1 MSNILSI
8 NELDFITDPKFIFT
22 ANTPDSKGLSY
33 KTYTITLP
41 YSSKN
46 NMMLNNIWGS
56 GVQKQSKFEAV
67 FQIENITLKGW
78 LKITDVNDSFAQSI
92 FVSGSGYLWE
102 KMEGIML
109 SDIDMSDKDIQLTP
123 LNVIN
128 SETGT
133 PFIVFDLSDRGAF
146 KDMNSIDVS
155 DRFPAINL
163 KQLLTRIFNHFNVS
177 LEVDEMQGDE
187 YLLYTQDSNFRNSSE
202 WLQDAA
208 CEADGKDITNIQT
221 GSGTQSFSKTFVMQF
236 PDKKL
241 DNGIN
246 FNELTGVYTIPEN
259 GTYRFVVPHKI
270 EIDKGTTSVLITNDF
285 GWIAVKKNGTI
296 ISQNQFSSLPYG
308 IDTKY
313 LIDGVVDTKPIQL
326 AAGDLISIEF
336 NYQGIASY
344 PSGAWAIEITQ
355 NEGTMLNVQPSRY
368 YGTNS
373 IVKISEI
380 LPQQSVL
387 SFIKTIIE
395 YFNADVFFDDLQ
407 GIVSLRLS
415 DSIDNRKIDIWD
427 YEIQVEDDANTLIE
441 LATDKVLPP
450 PNYFINVN
458 SDNTIIKKLAFGR
471 TYFGRCQRLGVDSI
485 PIFWNSGIPTAVEQF
500 ETPPEQ
506 KTAGSLR
513 VLRKS
518 TAKTGSY
525 TMTYGY
531 GVTFSSQVITSILSF
546 QEIDIYDLHIRSAAL
561 INNFVTCYAKLTIE
575 DLQFMKLFKSN
586 VVLTDRDS
594 GETLNKCTLLQ
605 AEQVEGSIFKL
616 YAQSNLKN
624 DVNTS
629 DKLRAVGDTNTF
641 QGMGSGSSQTS
652 TNTIPDD
659 TWQSS
664 VAAQISGLTEK
675 TSPADADNFV
685 IDDSSASNA
694 KKRITWS
701 NIKTALSSVF
711 YGAYSGQFNGT
722 AEKTALANGD
732 LIVIEDSAATYAKKS
747 VSWTNIKVFLKTY
760 FDNIYYGNVAGQFNA
775 TAEKTTLTNAD
786 LIIIEDSA
794 STPTAYAKKKV
805 SWTNIKVFLKA
816 TGAEINSGTEDDKF
830 ITPKAVLESNI
841 FVRLKANQ
849 FKDTTEKTTLANN
862 DTFIIDDSDA
872 VYVKKSVKWSS
883 IVTKLN
889 NLFFGNSANQFS
901 TLAEKTTTASNDI
914 FVIEDSQNTFNKK
927 KYKVGTLIA
936 ALKNYFDTI
945 YYGNVAGQF
954 NATPDKSTIVSN
966 DIFIIEDSA
975 DANKKK
981 KVLFSVLKSV
991 LGLWTAVTNGIK
1003 TSHRVGINADPS
1015 ANEWLK
1021 VKGNVIIDG
1030 SDISSTYTVSVLGQ
1044 YGLNVSSTGNSEA
1057 TIQAYSS
1064 GGNIGV
1070 KSIADITVAGMFI
1083 SKNVHA
1089 IHAIRDSIYTNTAE
1103 PILSLVRETSGTAA
1117 DGIGALIEFG
1127 IKNAAGNVVYPAY
1140 LGARFKNAATGATE
1154 IVFYLGSTVRAKL
1167 TDEFDFQL
1175 TEGHTIIPS
1184 NKAYYLGEKTTDGS
1198 WRMQISGSDLI
1209 MQRRIAG
1216 SWVTKNT
1223 ITG

>member
-8 NELDFITDPKFIFT
+8 NKLDFITDPKFIFT
-22 ANTPDSKGLSY
+22 ANTPYSKGLSY

-46 NMMLNNIWGS
+46 NMMLNNLWGS

-128 SETGT
+128 SEIGT

-208 CEADGKDITNIQT
+208 CEADGKDITNIQN

-246 FNELTGVYTIPEN
+246 FNELTGIYTIPEN

-344 PSGAWAIEITQ
+344 PAGAWAIEITQ

-415 DSIDNRKIDIWD
+415 DSINNRNIDVWD

-518 TAKTGSY
+518 TTKTGSY

-629 DKLRAVGDTNTF
+629 DKLRAVGDTNTYT
-641 QGMGSGSSQTS
+641 GGGGSGSSSSSSTS
-652 TNTIPDD
+652 IPSD

-664 VAAQISGLTEK
+664 VAAQISSLTSK
-675 TSPADADNFV
+675 ITPIDADNFV
-685 IDDSSASNA
+685 IDDSAASNV
-694 KKRITWS
+694 KKRVTWS
-701 NIKTALSSVF
+701 NIKTALSSFF
-711 YGAYSGQFNGT
+711 YGAYSGQFYGT
-722 AEKTALANGD
+722 AAKTTLANGD
-732 LIVIEDSAATYAKKS
+732 LIVIEDSATAYSKKS

-760 FDNIYYGNVAGQFNA
+760 FDN
-775 TAEKTTLTNAD
+775 
-786 LIIIEDSA
+786 
-794 STPTAYAKKKV
+794 
-805 SWTNIKVFLKA
+805 
-816 TGAEINSGTEDDKF
+816 
-830 ITPKAVLESNI
+830 
-841 FVRLKANQ
+841 
-849 FKDTTEKTTLANN
+849 
-862 DTFIIDDSDA
+862 
-872 VYVKKSVKWSS
+872 
-883 IVTKLN
+883 
-889 NLFFGNSANQFS
+889 
-901 TLAEKTTTASNDI
+901 
-914 FVIEDSQNTFNKK
+914 
-927 KYKVGTLIA
+927 
-936 ALKNYFDTI
+936 I

-991 LGLWTAVTNGIK
+991 LGLWSAVTHGIK
-1003 TSHRVGINADPS
+1003 TSYRVGINADPS
-1015 ANEWLK
+1015 TNEWLK
-1021 VKGNVIIDG
+1021 VKGNVVIDG
-1030 SDISSTYTVSVLGQ
+1030 SDISSQYTVSVSGQ
-1044 YGLNVSSTGNSEA
+1044 YGINVSSTGDSEA

-1064 GGNIGV
+1064 GTNIAI
-1070 KSIADITVAGMFI
+1070 KSIADETVAGMFI
-1083 SKNVHA
+1083 SKKAPA
-1089 IHAIRDSIYTNTAE
+1089 IQALRDSTSTNTAE
-1103 PILSLVRETSGTAA
+1103 ILLSLVRQTSGTAA
-1117 DGIGALIEFG
+1117 DGIGALIQFG
-1127 IKNAAGNVVYPAY
+1127 IENAAGSVIYPAY
-1140 LGARFKNAATGATE
+1140 LGARLTNATAGSEKGE
-1154 IVFYLGSTVRAKL
+1154 IVFILNSAIRAMI
-1167 TDEFDFQL
+1167 TDEFDFKL

-1184 NKAYYLGEKTTDGS
+1184 NKAYYIGEKTTDGS

>member
-1 MSNILSI
+1 MSSILSI

-46 NMMLNNIWGS
+46 NMMLNNLWGS

-92 FVSGSGYLWE
+92 FVSGSGHLWE
-102 KMEGIML
+102 KMEGVML

-128 SETGT
+128 SEIGT

-208 CEADGKDITNIQT
+208 CEADGKDITNIQS
-221 GSGTQSFSKTFVMQF
+221 GSGTHDFSKTFVMQF

-270 EIDKGTTSVLITNDF
+270 EIDKGRTSVLITDDF
-285 GWIAVKKNGTI
+285 GWIAIKKNGTI

-308 IDTKY
+308 VGTRY

-344 PSGAWAIEITQ
+344 SVGEWAIKITQ
-355 NEGTMLNVQPSRY
+355 KKGTMLNVQPSRY

-415 DSIDNRKIDIWD
+415 DSINNRNIDVWD

-518 TAKTGSY
+518 TTKTGSY

-629 DKLRAVGDTNTF
+629 DKFRAVGDANTF
-641 QGMGSGSSQTS
+641 QGIGSGSSQTS
-652 TNTIPDD
+652 TNTIPSD

-664 VAAQISGLTEK
+664 VDAQISGLTEK

-685 IDDSSASNA
+685 IDDSADTNK

-701 NIKTALSSVF
+701 YLKSALNNIF
-711 YGAYSGQFNGT
+711 YGATPAQF
-722 AEKTALANGD
+722 
-732 LIVIEDSAATYAKKS
+732 
-747 VSWTNIKVFLKTY
+747 F
-760 FDNIYYGNVAGQFNA
+760 A

-805 SWTNIKVFLKA
+805 SWTNIKVFLK
-816 TGAEINSGTEDDKF
+816 T
-830 ITPKAVLESNI
+830 
-841 FVRLKANQ
+841 
-849 FKDTTEKTTLANN
+849 
-862 DTFIIDDSDA
+862 
-872 VYVKKSVKWSS
+872 
-883 IVTKLN
+883 
-889 NLFFGNSANQFS
+889 
-901 TLAEKTTTASNDI
+901 
-914 FVIEDSQNTFNKK
+914 
-927 KYKVGTLIA
+927 
-936 ALKNYFDTI
+936 YFDNI

-954 NATPDKSTIVSN
+954 NATPNKSTIVSN

-981 KVLFSVLKSV
+981 KVLFSSLASV
-991 LGLWTAVTNGIK
+991 FGLWSVVTHGIK

-1030 SDISSTYTVSVLGQ
+1030 ADISSQYTVSVSGQ

-1064 GGNIGV
+1064 GTNIAL
-1070 KSIADITVAGMFI
+1070 KSIADETVAGMFI
-1083 SKNVHA
+1083 SKKAPA
-1089 IHAIRDSIYTNTAE
+1089 IQALRDSTSTNTPE
-1103 PILSLVRETSGTAA
+1103 IILSLLRETSGTAA
-1117 DGIGALIEFG
+1117 DGIGSLIQFG
-1127 IKNAAGNVVYPAY
+1127 IENAAGSIVYPAY
-1140 LGARFKNAATGATE
+1140 FGARLTNATTGACE

-1167 TDEFDFQL
+1167 TDAFDFQL
-1175 TEGHTIIPS
+1175 TEGNNIIPS

>member
-56 GVQKQSKFEAV
+56 GVQKQLKFEAV

-208 CEADGKDITNIQT
+208 CEADGKDITNIQN

-270 EIDKGTTSVLITNDF
+270 EIEKGATSVLITNDF

-344 PSGAWAIEITQ
+344 PAGAWAIEITQ
-355 NEGTMLNVQPSRY
+355 NEGTILNVQPSRY

-380 LPQQSVL
+380 LPKQRVL
-387 SFIKTIIE
+387 SFIKTIFE

-407 GIVSLRLS
+407 RIVSLSLS
-415 DSIDNRKIDIWD
+415 DSINNRNIDVWD

-500 ETPPEQ
+500 ETPPQQ

-561 INNFVTCYAKLTIE
+561 INNFVTCHAKLTIE

-641 QGMGSGSSQTS
+641 QGTGSGSSQTS

-722 AEKTALANGD
+722 TAKTALANGD

-775 TAEKTTLTNAD
+775 TPN
-786 LIIIEDSA
+786 
-794 STPTAYAKKKV
+794 
-805 SWTNIKVFLKA
+805 
-816 TGAEINSGTEDDKF
+816 
-830 ITPKAVLESNI
+830 
-841 FVRLKANQ
+841 
-849 FKDTTEKTTLANN
+849 
-862 DTFIIDDSDA
+862 
-872 VYVKKSVKWSS
+872 
-883 IVTKLN
+883 
-889 NLFFGNSANQFS
+889 
-901 TLAEKTTTASNDI
+901 
-914 FVIEDSQNTFNKK
+914 
-927 KYKVGTLIA
+927 
-936 ALKNYFDTI
+936 
-945 YYGNVAGQF
+945 
-954 NATPDKSTIVSN
+954 KSTIVSN
-966 DIFIIEDSA
+966 DIFIIEDSE
-975 DANKKK
+975 DANTKK
-981 KVLFSVLKSV
+981 KVTWTNVKTALISVFYGNFTGQFSATTEKTTIVDNDTFIIEDSAASYAKKSLKFSSIK
-991 LGLWTAVTNGIK
+991 TALSSIFASLTANNIFTGANIFRNSNGIK
-1003 TSHRVGINADPS
+1003 VARAATSD
-1015 ANEWLK
+1015 
-1021 VKGNVIIDG
+1021 
-1030 SDISSTYTVSVLGQ
+1030 
-1044 YGLNVSSTGNSEA
+1044 
-1057 TIQAYSS
+1057 TIQVAPNPAVSAYTLTLSNFSLTEDCTIFFQSKTGVVPTFDDLQFTYSS
-1064 GGNIGV
+1064 YGAQLASGAAV
-1070 KSIADITVAGMFI
+1070 E
-1083 SKNVHA
+1083 
-1089 IHAIRDSIYTNTAE
+1089 DSVVLLSSSWIYYGSPVTEGTWR
-1103 PILSLVRETSGTAA
+1103 SGRSGT
-1117 DGIGALIEFG
+1117 GFI
-1127 IKNAAGNVVYPAY
+1127 
-1140 LGARFKNAATGATE
+1140 
-1154 IVFYLGSTVRAKL
+1154 
-1167 TDEFDFQL
+1167 
-1175 TEGHTIIPS
+1175 H
-1184 NKAYYLGEKTTDGS
+1184 
-1198 WRMQISGSDLI
+1198 
-1209 MQRRIAG
+1209 QRRESG
-1216 SWVTKNT
+1216 SWVTKQT